1 MYATLSTTLWADS
14 KNSLTHKAILAV
26 IGSAFLALSAKF
38 SIPFVPV
45 PFTMQ
50 TFAVLVIGMAF
61 GWRLGMATVLLYL
74 AEGAMGLPV
83 FTSGAGLAYMA
94 GPTGGYLAGFVLAAG
109 LCGYLAE
116 RGWDRNVKSTAV
128 AMTVGTAVI
137 LGMGY
142 LWLGTL
148 IGYDKALTA
157 GVIPFIPGAVVK
169 ITLACA
175 TLPLAW
181 KLIDKK

>member
-14 KNSLTHKAILAV
+14 KNSITYKAILALA
-26 IGSAFLALSAKF
+26 GSLFLALSARF

-61 GWRLGMATVLLYL
+61 GWRLGTATVLLYL
-74 AEGAMGLPV
+74 FEGAMGLPV
-83 FTSGAGLAYMA
+83 FTGGAGLAYMA
-94 GPTGGYLAGFVLAAG
+94 GPTGGYLAGFVFSAA

-116 RGWDRNVKSTAV
+116 QGWDRNVKTTAI
-128 AMTVGTAVI
+128 AMSLGTAII

-148 IGYDKALTA
+148 IGYGKALSA
-157 GVIPFIPGAVVK
+157 GVIPFIPGAIVK
-169 ITLACA
+169 IALACA
-175 TLPLAW
+175 TLPLTW
-181 KLIDKK
+181 KFVNKK